1 MTIFR
6 GNPHVSSW
14 IGAGAPE
21 VPRAVHGRGD
31 GCRFRPALWRKCYS
45 GRECPVV
52 ALRRMVGCVGALMRK
67 VLSVS
72 VAFVALAT
80 ASAMAADMTPV
91 PEPAPAPVY
100 PKSPMT
106 KPFYDWTGFYIG
118 GRGDYSAA
126 KIDSTIT
133 SGAGVVEGALNS
145 SVSNLRG
152 GGQVG
157 FDYMMPSRFVIG
169 FVADVIA
176 GNDALST
183 ISNAAG
189 TNVHTEE
196 NKTVAAGTVRGRL
209 GYGFGSFLVYGTGG
223 WAWTQATATRV
234 QVVGKTGNAAAGT
247 IETGPANLTGWA
259 AGAGLS
265 YGFWRN
271 WELFGEYHYRSYQAL
286 NSVYGVAGR
295 VTSSTTTVN
304 AFVAGLSFKFNPFM
318 SRY

>member
-1 MTIFR
+1 M
-6 GNPHVSSW
+6 W
-14 IGAGAPE
+14 
-21 VPRAVHGRGD
+21 
-31 GCRFRPALWRKCYS
+31 
-45 GRECPVV
+45 
-52 ALRRMVGCVGALMRK
+52 K
-67 VLSVS
+67 VLSAG
-72 VAFVALAT
+72 VAFVAFAT

-91 PEPAPAPVY
+91 PEPTPAPVY

-106 KPFYDWTGFYIG
+106 PFYDWTGFYIG

-126 KIDSTIT
+126 KIASTIT

-157 FDYMMPSRFVIG
+157 FDYMMPSRVVIG
-169 FVADVIA
+169 VVTDVIA
-176 GNDALST
+176 GNDAVST

-189 TNVHTEE
+189 TNIHTEE
-196 NKTVAAGTVRGRL
+196 NKTVAAGTVRGRF

-234 QVVGKTGNAAAGT
+234 QVVGKTGNATAGT
-247 IETGPANLTGWA
+247 LESGPANLNGWT

-271 WELFGEYHYRSYQAL
+271 WELFGEYRYTSFQAL

-295 VTSSTTTVN
+295 VTNSTTTVN
-304 AFVAGLSFKFNPFM
+304 SFVAGLSFKFNPFM